1 MSINNLSDIEAD
13 WIDYVNFNFGDFPEL
28 SDNVKVLL
36 KSSLLCFLRES
47 KLDLVLKL
55 GMERN
60 RELGIKLSK
69 RGELVYKV
77 RREPK
82 TLSNFNSYDFFLKY
96 LSYNW
101 HNFPEDSK
109 RMYDSKLKNKNGKNT
124 RGFFAYVAEHNW
136 HSMSVESQNEY
147 KSKFLSLPEE
157 SRLQLLEGSVKY
169 DECKL

>member
-1 MSINNLSDIEAD
+1 MSINNLDDIEAD
-13 WIDYVNFNFGDFPEL
+13 WIDYVNFNFGEFG
-28 SDNVKVLL
+28 DNVKVLL

-82 TLSNFNSYDFFLKY
+82 NLSNFNSYDFFLKY

-101 HNFPEDSK
+101 HNFSEESK
-109 RMYDSKLKNKNGKNT
+109 LMYDTKLKNKNGKNT

-136 HSMSVESQNEY
+136 QCMSVELQNEY
-147 KSKFLSLPEE
+147 KLKFLSLPEVE
-157 SRLQLLEGSVKY
+157 KVKLLEGVVKY
-169 DECKL
+169 DECKF